1 MKFISSLPRRKWQ
14 LEDLMSQRVGVGSCT
29 RGEEEGA
36 KASGPSQISVSQ
48 AFQRLE
54 SCELPQLNYVHG
66 TVLQHLYS
74 APLPTSNSRIYV
86 WRKWPYFIC

>member
-54 SCELPQLNYVHG
+54 SCE
-66 TVLQHLYS
+66 
-74 APLPTSNSRIYV
+74 
-86 WRKWPYFIC
+86 

>member
-1 MKFISSLPRRKWQ
+1 MEFISSLPRRKWQ

-29 RGEEEGA
+29 RGEEEGS

-54 SCELPQLNYVHG
+54 NCELPQLNYVRG
-66 TVLQHLYS
+66 TMLQHL
-74 APLPTSNSRIYV
+74 
-86 WRKWPYFIC
+86 C

>member
-29 RGEEEGA
+29 RGEEEEGA
-36 KASGPSQISVSQ
+36 KSSGPSQISVSQ

-54 SCELPQLNYVHG
+54 SCELPQLNYVHC
-66 TVLQHLYS
+66 TALQHLH
-74 APLPTSNSRIYV
+74 
-86 WRKWPYFIC
+86 